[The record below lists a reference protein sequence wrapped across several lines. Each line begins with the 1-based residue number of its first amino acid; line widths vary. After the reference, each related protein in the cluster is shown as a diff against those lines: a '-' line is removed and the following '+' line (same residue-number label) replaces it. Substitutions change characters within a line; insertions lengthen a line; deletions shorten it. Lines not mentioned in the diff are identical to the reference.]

1 MPLSY
6 SGPGP
11 LYGRNARWKDEFTD
25 LLLPLRTT
33 LPGKRDGRRETD
45 SKEKTEEKTDM
56 APLEPMYSISSLLR
70 AIFSKRV
77 LFPTFW
83 TFPDKRMLLCFR
95 AAIPYNSWSAFDM
108 QWSLHNMKQGN
119 WMSSTLLSFCQEDT
133 QLAFDRKLEWRY
145 VTKIW
150 STRWLTFQ
158 GYSTNWDQLGQ
169 IAAILRVRL
178 PKSIESCEPVSHI
191 TLLADCSVNIIML
204 R

>member
-1 MPLSY
+1 MSERAMEGWIHRSPT
-6 SGPGP
+6 PP
-11 LYGRNARWKDEFTD
+11 ENDTTREERWKKRNWQQGKDWRKDRNGTTWANVFHIFIAQKCSE
-25 LLLPLRTT
+25 LPSRNVF
-33 LPGKRDGRRETD
+33 
-45 SKEKTEEKTDM
+45 
-56 APLEPMYSISSLLR
+56 Y
-70 AIFSKRV
+70 
-77 LFPTFW
+77 FPTFW
-83 TFPDKRMLLCFR
+83 TFPDKRMLFCFH
-95 AAIPYNSWSAFDM
+95 AATPYNSWSAFDM

-178 PKSIESCEPVSHI
+178 PKINRE
-191 TLLADCSVNIIML
+191 LRARLAHYSYSRM
-204 R
+204 